1 MTAGQTDETPI
12 GDERGRKVAG
22 SIKEAVGKITGDA
35 SAEREGAAEKA
46 GGKPS
51 AVDRP

>member
-1 MTAGQTDETPI
+1 MTADQNDEKQA

-35 SAEREGAAEKA
+35 STEREGSAEKA
-46 GGKPS
+46 GYKPF
-51 AVDRP
+51 DIH